1 MTFLFDMLFKVKIL
15 ILKLEILIG
24 KKKKYLQ
31 GGKIEEKI
39 VVLYLWN

>member
-1 MTFLFDMLFKVKIL
+1 MTFLFEMLFKAKTL
-15 ILKLEILIG
+15 ILKLGILIG
-24 KKKKYLQ
+24 KKKNLQ

>member
-24 KKKKYLQ
+24 KKKILAR
-31 GGKIEEKI
+31 G
-39 VVLYLWN
+39 

>member
-1 MTFLFDMLFKVKIL
+1 MTFLFDTLFKVKTL

-24 KKKKYLQ
+24 KKKHLQ

-39 VVLYLWN
+39 VMLYLWN